1 MRNYSFYCSALEG
14 AILYLIKQVNSGSAR
29 AVPKTI
35 VYRPPTVSGTKKK
48 LISLCP
54 GLGDMRL
61 LETAYRL
68 TNQLKTIKD
77 GIKELAVAG
86 AKDLRWKVS
95 ENVQQAKSN

>member
-14 AILYLIKQVNSGSAR
+14 AFLYLINQVNR
-29 AVPKTI
+29 AAPKTI
-35 VYRPPTVSGTKKK
+35 VYRPTTISATKNK
-48 LISLCP
+48 LIYLCA

-86 AKDLRWKVS
+86 AKDLRWKVTA
-95 ENVQQAKSN
+95 NVQQA